1 MINLIN
7 KQGNIDKIYLYSK
20 DLSEPKYKTL
30 IKNCENVGIEHFN
43 DPNVFI
49 ECSSTMDHVYENIDN
64 YNLSRKSKLL
74 IADII
79 TYFITQS

>member
-30 IKNCENVGIEHFN
+30 IKNCENVGIEHSN
-43 DPNVFI
+43 DPNAFI